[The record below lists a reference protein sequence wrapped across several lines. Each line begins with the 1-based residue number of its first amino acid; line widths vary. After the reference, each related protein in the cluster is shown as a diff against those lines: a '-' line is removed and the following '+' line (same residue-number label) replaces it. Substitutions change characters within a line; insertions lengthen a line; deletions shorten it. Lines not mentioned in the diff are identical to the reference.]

1 MSEPTCINLA
11 QMFSDRYRIGHDEAA
26 ITWGERRDPWM
37 MTIPCAGRGLTIY
50 PQGGTTLALECNCRP
65 GIARQVAATPGVRIH
80 QDGGMAGGMT
90 FLFDVSLFE
99 QVAEIVK
106 PRRRRR
112 LSEEERAR
120 RIERFGAARRNAPE
134 KVTSGRSIR
143 G

>member
-1 MSEPTCINLA
+1 
-11 QMFSDRYRIGHDEAA
+11 
-26 ITWGERRDPWM
+26 
-37 MTIPCAGRGLTIY
+37 
-50 PQGGTTLALECNCRP
+50 
-65 GIARQVAATPGVRIH
+65 
-80 QDGGMAGGMT
+80 MT